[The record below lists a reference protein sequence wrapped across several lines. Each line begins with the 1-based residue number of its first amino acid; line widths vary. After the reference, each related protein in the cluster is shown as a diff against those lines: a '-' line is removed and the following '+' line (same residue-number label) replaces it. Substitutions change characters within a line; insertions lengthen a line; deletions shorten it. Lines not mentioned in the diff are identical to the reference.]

1 MCSAC
6 FHGIEKYDGPAC
18 PTCFEPLKSEYAGT
32 CGACLKEE
40 PPFSRVV
47 SFGLHTGALKSAVN
61 LLKFYSVRGLAKDLG
76 EMVAGLDLPGAD
88 FIVAVPLSS
97 KGLRTR
103 GFNQTLLIGRTL
115 SKKLGIPLEFGLLE
129 KIKDTPPQ
137 VGLNKKKRVKNLK
150 GAFGVSRK
158 LGGEKVLLLDDVVTT
173 TATVRECAKALRK
186 AGAGEV
192 AVASVSRAR
201 GM

>member
-1 MCSAC
+1 
-6 FHGIEKYDGPAC
+6 
-18 PTCFEPLKSEYAGT
+18 LKSEYAGT
-32 CGACLKEE
+32 CGACLKDE
-40 PPFSRVV
+40 PPFSRIV
-47 SFGLHTGALKSAVN
+47 SFGLHEGALKSAVN
-61 LLKFYSVRGLAKDLG
+61 FLKFYSARGLAKDLG
-76 EMVAGLDLPGAD
+76 EMVAGLDIPRVD
-88 FIVAVPLSS
+88 CIVAVPLSA

-115 SKKLGIPLEFGLLE
+115 SKKLGIPLELGLLE
-129 KIKDTPPQ
+129 KVKDTLPQ
-137 VGLNKKKRVKNLK
+137 VGLNRKERVKNIK

-173 TATVRECAKALRK
+173 TTTARECSKALLK